1 MEAASANGV
10 VCCCIT
16 LFFFIPALGFQ
27 DKTKVAMN
35 IDQHFITQ
43 YIKHYTQVSFVK
55 KLQHLKI
62 FLDISWLHENKT
74 NRFLI
79 TPQITMLYR

>member
-1 MEAASANGV
+1 MVLFAAV
-10 VCCCIT
+10 
-16 LFFFIPALGFQ
+16 LPFFFIPALGFQ

>member
-1 MEAASANGV
+1 
-10 VCCCIT
+10 
-16 LFFFIPALGFQ
+16 
-27 DKTKVAMN
+27 MN

-62 FLDISWLHENKT
+62 FLDISWLHKNKT